1 MLDHLHLG
9 DEVGDLDQFVLGVSA
24 GDDDVDMLRLLVAE
38 ERHDLLDGQIR
49 RLEKDFVQ
57 KGGIRERMT
66 RARLDDRDGKK

>member
-1 MLDHLHLG
+1 MRSG
-9 DEVGDLDQFVLGVSA
+9 SRWMA
-24 GDDDVDMLRLLVAE
+24 GQGRLCKNAFCSIQ
-38 ERHDLLDGQIR
+38 RDPS